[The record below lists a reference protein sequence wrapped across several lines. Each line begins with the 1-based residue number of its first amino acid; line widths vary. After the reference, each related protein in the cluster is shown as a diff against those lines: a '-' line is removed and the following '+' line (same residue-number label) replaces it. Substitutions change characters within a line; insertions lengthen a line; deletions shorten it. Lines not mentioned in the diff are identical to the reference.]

1 MWDSSLLDNNQS
13 EPATKANQ
21 KISECV
27 IHYISP
33 GLPNKRLAEDISL
46 RLAGV
51 ILFFSLPKA
60 IPPFPTLLSGHYIL
74 GRVFV
79 FVR

>member
-51 ILFFSLPKA
+51 ILFFHFLKQSH
-60 IPPFPTLLSGHYIL
+60 LSRHSCQVITFWGGICIC
-74 GRVFV
+74 
-79 FVR
+79 